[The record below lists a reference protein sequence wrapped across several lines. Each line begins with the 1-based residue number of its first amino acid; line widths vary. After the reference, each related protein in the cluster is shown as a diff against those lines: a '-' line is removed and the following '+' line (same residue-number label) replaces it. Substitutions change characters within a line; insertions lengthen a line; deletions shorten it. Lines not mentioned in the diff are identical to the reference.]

1 MHATFG
7 GRVEFRGSFDAEGGA
22 TVWAAMREYDQ
33 PDPLEG
39 APLPPRT
46 SGQRMADALVR
57 ICDEAISRRERVG
70 RRTATVDVVI
80 DVDTLVGSPPSEPR
94 AMRCEIDGIG
104 PVPPVVAQRLA
115 CDAAVG
121 RVVMKG
127 ESEVLDLGRRTRVA
141 SRALRRAVVLRDRHC
156 SFPGCFAPPDWCDVH
171 HCTHWL
177 EGGETSVTNCVLL
190 CRRHHVAC
198 HEGGWRLAAG
208 PTDRWKWFDEAA
220 RCGCGRRR
228 SVARCSGVIPT
239 SVGRTCRMAG
249 WPSKSVSPRCCVP
262 TPTGRHRSRP
272 TARRWVRCSPSSP
285 TRYPGLAGQLVDD
298 AGGLHKF
305 VNVYCNDDD
314 IRYLDQ
320 LDTKVTDGD
329 VISILPGGRR
339 RLRPVLDRVPPS
351 VMRHENILGVIGD
364 TPLVGVHAL
373 SPNPDVRIF
382 AKLEGQNPGGSSKD
396 RIALKMVELAEAE
409 GELHEGDTILEPSSG
424 NTGIG
429 LAMVA
434 RLRGYRLRVVM
445 PENVSIE
452 RRQLLE
458 IFGAEIVLSPAD
470 EGSNGA
476 IRLSEKL
483 GADDPSLV
491 RLFQYGNPANPL
503 AHYEGTGPEIW
514 RDCPEV
520 DVFVAGLGTSG
531 TLMGVGRYLKEQNP
545 AVQIVAVEPPA
556 GELVQGLRSL
566 DDGFVPPIFDP
577 EILDRKFIVRPRESI
592 EWLRRLL
599 DDCGVFAGVSSGA
612 AVAGA
617 AKMAATMESGTI
629 VTLLPD
635 AGWKYLSSGA
645 WTDDLDEVVERATR
659 INYW

>member
-1 MHATFG
+1 
-7 GRVEFRGSFDAEGGA
+7 
-22 TVWAAMREYDQ
+22 
-33 PDPLEG
+33 
-39 APLPPRT
+39 
-46 SGQRMADALVR
+46 
-57 ICDEAISRRERVG
+57 
-70 RRTATVDVVI
+70 
-80 DVDTLVGSPPSEPR
+80 
-94 AMRCEIDGIG
+94 
-104 PVPPVVAQRLA
+104 
-115 CDAAVG
+115 
-121 RVVMKG
+121 
-127 ESEVLDLGRRTRVA
+127 
-141 SRALRRAVVLRDRHC
+141 
-156 SFPGCFAPPDWCDVH
+156 
-171 HCTHWL
+171 
-177 EGGETSVTNCVLL
+177 
-190 CRRHHVAC
+190 
-198 HEGGWRLAAG
+198 
-208 PTDRWKWFDEAA
+208 
-220 RCGCGRRR
+220 
-228 SVARCSGVIPT
+228 
-239 SVGRTCRMAG
+239 
-249 WPSKSVSPRCCVP
+249 
-262 TPTGRHRSRP
+262 
-272 TARRWVRCSPSSP
+272 
-285 TRYPGLAGQLVDD
+285 
-298 AGGLHKF
+298 
-305 VNVYCNDDD
+305 
-314 IRYLDQ
+314 
-320 LDTKVTDGD
+320 
-329 VISILPGGRR
+329 
-339 RLRPVLDRVPPS
+339 
-351 VMRHENILGVIGD
+351 MRHENILGVIGD

-373 SPNPDVRIF
+373 SPRPDVRIF

-396 RIALKMVELAEAE
+396 RIALKMIELAEE
-409 GELHEGDTILEPSSG
+409 SGDLHPGDTILEPSSG

-445 PENVSIE
+445 PENVSVE

-458 IFGAEIVLSPAD
+458 IFGAEIVLSPAV

-545 AVQIVAVEPPA
+545 AVQVVAVEPPA

-577 EILDRKFIVRPRESI
+577 TILDRKFIVRPRESI

-617 AKMAATMESGTI
+617 AKMAAQMESGTI